1 MVGRCRYLQAEAHQ
15 AGITPPKLQSSKLSS
30 ALPHA
35 LWMAC
40 VSHFTGQYLAT
51 LYTTKPVAPRHHPT
65 LLSYIKPWRLSPSP
79 QGHPKPRSPLLEP
92 LSRPHPDHLL
102 PQQKTTT
109 HLPSH
114 QSTHSPRFSPFNRT
128 LPLSPHSSSRGA
140 P

>member
-1 MVGRCRYLQAEAHQ
+1 MPVLAGRGPPGWYHPTKA
-15 AGITPPKLQSSKLSS
+15 PKLQTKLR
-30 ALPHA
+30 AAPRT
-35 LWMAC
+35 MVAC
-40 VSHFTGQYLAT
+40 VSHLTGQYLAT

-79 QGHPKPRSPLLEP
+79 QGHLKPRSPLLQP
-92 LSRPHPDHLL
+92 LSRPHPDHLP

-114 QSTHSPRFSPFNRT
+114 QSTHSPRSSPFNRT
-128 LPLSPHSSSRGA
+128 PPHSPHSSSRGA